1 MLGEGRRPTG
11 VTVVA
16 VLVALGGVGPLAFGI
31 VSLIG
36 SAATLLS
43 TADSPALPIAVMGA
57 IYLGIAAVY
66 FFVAWAL
73 ADLRSW
79 AWVLAVVVSGGQ
91 VLVNVLAALGGNVG
105 WPQAIGGSLIPLIV
119 FVYLFRVNVRSAFG
133 R

>member
-43 TADSPALPIAVMGA
+43 TADSPALPVAVMGA
-57 IYLGIAAVY
+57 VYLGIAAVH

-79 AWVLAVVVSGGQ
+79 AWIVAVIVSGGQ
-91 VLVNVLAALGGNVG
+91 VVVNVLAALGSNVG
-105 WPQAIGGSLIPLIV
+105 WPQAVGASLIPLVV
-119 FVYLFRVNVRSAFG
+119 FVYLFRPHVRAAFG

>member
-57 IYLGIAAVY
+57 VYLGIAAVY

-73 ADLRSW
+73 ADLRPW
-79 AWVLAVVVSGGQ
+79 AWVLAVLVSGGQ
-91 VLVNVLAALGGNVG
+91 VVVNALAALGGNVG
-105 WPQAIGGSLIPLIV
+105 WPQAIGASLIPLIV
-119 FVYLFRVNVRSAFG
+119 FVYLFRANVRSAFG

>member
-16 VLVALGGVGPLAFGI
+16 VLAALGGIAPLAFGI

-43 TADSPALPIAVMGA
+43 TADSPALPIAIMGV
-57 IYLGIAAVY
+57 IYLVIAAAH

-79 AWVLAVVVSGGQ
+79 AWWAAVLIAGGQ
-91 VLVNVLAALGGNVG
+91 VVVNVLAALGGNVG
-105 WPQAIGGSLIPLIV
+105 WAQAIGGSLIPLV
-119 FVYLFRVNVRSAFG
+119 VVLYLFRAPVRTAFG